1 DQYLQLKV
9 PKKQAQS
16 KQVRSEELTGAER
29 RNLEKESARL
39 ERLIAKTE
47 TELTQL
53 QLEMAE
59 ADQSDH
65 EVLSELSGKERDLRS
80 EIEKAEQTWL
90 EVAQK
95 LQQ

>member
-1 DQYLQLKV
+1 M

-59 ADQSDH
+59 ADQSDY
-65 EVLSELSGKERDLRS
+65 EVLSELSGRERDLRS